1 MKSHQMMEGGN
12 MDSVQQESD
21 LEITITKA
29 ALNEMRNFADQDNME
44 YFRLA
49 VSPGGCSGFKYDFS
63 ITDHAEEDDIVLEQS
78 NGLKLIVD
86 PFSSMYLK
94 NTLIHFERT
103 MQSSGFVFKNPN
115 ATAKCGCGSSF
126 TT

>member
-1 MKSHQMMEGGN
+1 
-12 MDSVQQESD
+12 MDLAQQDSD
-21 LEITITKA
+21 LEITITNT
-29 ALNEMRNFADQDNME
+29 ALQEMRNYADEDNME

-49 VSPGGCSGFKYDFS
+49 VSPGGCSGFKYEFS
-63 ITDHAEEDDIVLEQS
+63 ITDHTEDDDIVLEQS
-78 NGLKLIVD
+78 NGVKLIID

-94 NTLIHFERT
+94 GTLVHFERT

-126 TT
+126 TA

>member
-1 MKSHQMMEGGN
+1 MKLYQTMEGGT
-12 MDSVQQESD
+12 MDSVQQEID
-21 LEITITKA
+21 LEIIITKS
-29 ALNEMRNFADQDNME
+29 ALSEMRHYADEDKME
-44 YFRLA
+44 HFRLA

-78 NGLKLIVD
+78 NGVKLVID

-94 NTLIHFERT
+94 GTLIHFERT
-103 MQSSGFVFKNPN
+103 MQSSGFTFKNPN

-126 TT
+126 TA

>member
-1 MKSHQMMEGGN
+1 MEGGK
-12 MDSVQQESD
+12 MDSVQQDSD
-21 LEITITKA
+21 LEITITKS
-29 ALNEMRNFADQDNME
+29 ALAEMRNYANDDNME

-63 ITDHAEEDDIVLEQS
+63 ITDHFEEDDIVLEQS
-78 NGLKLIVD
+78 NGVKLIVD

-94 NTLIHFERT
+94 GTLIHFERT
-103 MQSSGFVFKNPN
+103 MQSSGFTFKNPN

-126 TT
+126 TA